1 LPITVYDKDK
11 PGSKCN
17 RTDLNNKIIAQP
29 KKLVTCFSRNKIKQR
44 QEIGLKA
51 VETYGMTKFYSRG
64 KVQALEDVTLAVD
77 QGKIFSL
84 LGPNGAGKTTLI
96 KILLTIVHPT
106 RGEAKIL
113 GYPHTHYPIHS
124 RIGYLAE
131 NHRFPEFLNSN
142 QILYYYGKMAGL
154 DKPVLKQRIPLLLK
168 QVKLENWNKMRIRK
182 FSKGMLQRLGL
193 AHALLNDPDLLF
205 LDEPT
210 DGIDPVGRKEI
221 RDILKSLRDRGKT
234 IFLNSHLLS
243 EVERISDEIAIVKNG
258 QLIRQGR
265 LDDFISIKEQY
276 LLRLKNGR
284 STINEICHSMQIP
297 ITQSTADYTV
307 SVKDEAQLN
316 YLIDRLRQAETIIQ
330 SIIPRK
336 ISLED
341 YYIEVLDE
349 NGTTSR

>member
-1 LPITVYDKDK
+1 
-11 PGSKCN
+11 
-17 RTDLNNKIIAQP
+17 
-29 KKLVTCFSRNKIKQR
+29 
-44 QEIGLKA
+44 LKA
-51 VETYGMTKFYSRG
+51 VETFGLTKYYSHG
-64 KVQALEDVTLAVD
+64 KVQALQDLTLAVD

-96 KILLTIVHPT
+96 KILLGIVHAT

-113 GYPHTHYPIHS
+113 GVSHSHYPIHS

-131 NHRFPEFLNSN
+131 NHRFPEFLTAQ

-154 DKPVLKQRIPLLLK
+154 DKPVLHQKILPLLK
-168 QVKLENWNKMRIRK
+168 QVKLENWTNTKIRK

-221 RDILKSLRDRGKT
+221 RDILKSLRDTGKT

-243 EVERISDEIAIVKNG
+243 EVERISNEIAILKNG
-258 QLIRQGR
+258 RVIRRGQLE
-265 LDDFISIKEQY
+265 DFISIKEQY
-276 LLRLKNGR
+276 QLRLKDGR
-284 STINEICHSMQIP
+284 IIQEACTDLHIPLSRDNNDFTI
-297 ITQSTADYTV
+297 T
-307 SVKDEAQLN
+307 VKDEEQLN
-316 YLIDRLRQAETIIQ
+316 FLIDRLRKTNTMIL

-349 NGTTSR
+349 NGTASK